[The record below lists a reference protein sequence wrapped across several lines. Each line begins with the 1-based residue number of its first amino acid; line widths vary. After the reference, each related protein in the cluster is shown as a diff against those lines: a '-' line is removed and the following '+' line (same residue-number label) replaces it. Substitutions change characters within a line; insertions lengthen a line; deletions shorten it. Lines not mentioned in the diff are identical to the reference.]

1 MRSYIRFKFLAMK
14 KIILPFLFILVLF
27 SCKKEEEPDYSTDRT
42 MTAKLEG
49 NLWRAVTPEGGVS
62 NGFYIISGESKI
74 GHKINLYMTSVYEGE
89 FILAPTSTSLAEY
102 ISADENDGVYTT
114 QNADGTSGKII
125 IKSLNKAN
133 HTATGT
139 FYFKANKIG
148 THYTKTI
155 SSGEFTDMPYSDLA
169 PDPSNNVMT
178 AKTNNNQ
185 WVGTSVTASA
195 FTTSNQLKLTGTDG
209 LETLELIMPA
219 NVVNGTYAI
228 DGTTYSGGYTQGT
241 EGFAVVAGS
250 ITVTSN
256 NTSTKTLTGSFSME
270 TQKLSDTSIE
280 VSITEGTF
288 SVVYTTYN

>member
-1 MRSYIRFKFLAMK
+1 MK
-14 KIILPFLFILVLF
+14 KLILPILLVLILF
-27 SCKKEEEPDYSTDRT
+27 SCKKEEEPNYSTDRT

-49 NLWRAVTPEGGVS
+49 NLWRAVTPNGSVNS
-62 NGFYIISGESKI
+62 GFYVISGESKI
-74 GHKINLYMTSVYEGE
+74 GHKINLYMTAVYEGE

-102 ISADENDGVYTT
+102 ISADDNDGKYTT
-114 QNADGTSGKII
+114 QNAEGTSGKII
-125 IKSLNKAN
+125 IKSLNTAN

-148 THYTKTI
+148 SHLTKTI
-155 SSGEFTDMPYSDLA
+155 SSGEFTDMPYTDLA

-195 FTTSNQLKLTGTDG
+195 FMASNQLKLSGTDG
-209 LETLELIMPA
+209 LETIELIMPV
-219 NVVNGTYAI
+219 NVVNGTYNI
-228 DGTTYSGGYTQGT
+228 DNSLYSAGYTQGVD
-241 EGFAVVAGS
+241 GFSVTSGS

-256 NTSTKTLTGSFSME
+256 NASTKTITGSFAFE

-280 VSITEGTF
+280 VSITEGTY
-288 SVVYTTYN
+288 SVVYTPYN

>member
-1 MRSYIRFKFLAMK
+1 MLMK
-14 KIILPFLFILVLF
+14 KLVLPLLLIILLF
-27 SCKKEEEPDYSTDRT
+27 SCDKEEDVNYSTDRT

-49 NLWRAVTPEGGVS
+49 NLWRAVTPSSGVQS
-62 NGFYIISGESKI
+62 GFYKISGESKI
-74 GHKINLYMTSVYEGE
+74 GHKINLYMTAVYEGE

-114 QNADGTSGKII
+114 QNAEGTSGKIT
-125 IKSLNKAN
+125 IKSLNTAN

-148 THYTKTI
+148 THLTKTI
-155 SSGEFTDMPYSDLA
+155 SSGEFTDMPYTDLA

-195 FTTSNQLKLTGTDG
+195 FMSSNQLKVSGTDG
-209 LETLELIMPA
+209 LETIELIMPA
-219 NVVNGTYAI
+219 NVVNGTYSI
-228 DGTTYSGGYTQGT
+228 DNTTFSAGYTQGV
-241 EGFAVVAGS
+241 EGFVVTSGS

-256 NTSTKTLTGSFSME
+256 NTGTKTLTGTFALE

-288 SVVYTTYN
+288 SVVYTQYN